1 MFRKK
6 LTLLPVFICLY
17 VSGIAQSVVNVTS
30 VQGFPDVLIIG
41 QSYDLVIGLSYES
54 GNQPIFYEDNLRI
67 KFLTDKMVEN
77 GLDAANM
84 GGPLDVSIQLG
95 ETLEIEIWDFDV
107 VEEQFRVG
115 GNIVVIWPSYN
126 GNVPA
131 DSLTLELQATESQG
145 IAGLEKILPQMQN
158 FWLRS
163 EIEKAAF
170 EELCIKNAWISDAM
184 GKVVLSI
191 SADQRW
197 DSRLWTSGIYYL
209 SFADQQGRVFTY
221 KAFKP

>member
-1 MFRKK
+1 M
-6 LTLLPVFICLY
+6 LLSIFWGLCI
-17 VSGIAQSVVNVTS
+17 SGIAQSVVNVTA
-30 VQGFPDVLIIG
+30 VQGFPGVLVIG
-41 QSYDLVIGLSYES
+41 QSYDLVIDLSYVS
-54 GNQPIFYEDNLRI
+54 GNQPVFVEDNLRI
-67 KFLTDKMVEN
+67 KYLTDKMVEN

-126 GNVPA
+126 GNVPT

-145 IAGLEKILPQMQN
+145 VAGLEKILPQMQN
-158 FWLRS
+158 FWMRS
-163 EIEKAAF
+163 EIEKEAF
-170 EELCIKNAWISDAM
+170 EELCIKNAWIMDAM
-184 GKVVLSI
+184 GKVIWSI
-191 SADQRW
+191 SAGQQW
-197 DSRLWTSGIYYL
+197 DSRLWSSGVYYL